1 MPKAI
6 QTKYL
11 PATDTKG
18 SRVKAFDCDNNSVTI
33 GYDSALNSED
43 VHRKAALALIKK
55 MGWSGEIKGGWLKKG
70 MAFVFVD

>member
-18 SRVKAFDCDNNSVTI
+18 SRIKAFDCDKNSVTI
-33 GYDSALNSED
+33 GYDSALNSENA
-43 VHRKAALALIKK
+43 HKKAALALMKK

-70 MAFVFVD
+70 MVFVFVD

>member
-18 SRVKAFDCDNNSVTI
+18 SRIKAFDCDKNSVII
-33 GYDSALNSED
+33 GYDSALDSED

-55 MGWSGEIKGGWLKKG
+55 MGWDGEIKGGWLKDG
-70 MAFVFVD
+70 MAFVFID